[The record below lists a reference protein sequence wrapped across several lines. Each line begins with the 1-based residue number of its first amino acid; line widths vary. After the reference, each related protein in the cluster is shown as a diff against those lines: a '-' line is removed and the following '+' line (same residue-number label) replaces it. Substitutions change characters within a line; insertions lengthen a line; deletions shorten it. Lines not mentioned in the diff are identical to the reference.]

1 MAEEPSREK
10 FVAVK
15 TTLPVYPFPPAAD
28 RAVITTERLILR
40 PLVASDIEAYHDLRR
55 QPEVMHFTSQ
65 GRIDVDIAETQA
77 KLDVYLPPKDC
88 LSYNWSIRLKETDEL
103 IGVGGSHIFYAAWGW
118 PELGYML
125 RVEHWGKGFATE
137 FVKAFLEEWKKLPRV
152 ETEIR
157 VDERTASPNA
167 DGSVP
172 EQLIAVTEISN
183 SRSQN
188 ILRKC
193 GFEYF
198 ITWDAADSRSVDTL
212 IQLPTFRFFPAK
224 TPE

>member
-1 MAEEPSREK
+1 M
-10 FVAVK
+10 
-15 TTLPVYPFPPAAD
+15 
-28 RAVITTERLILR
+28 
-40 PLVASDIEAYHDLRR
+40 
-55 QPEVMHFTSQ
+55 
-65 GRIDVDIAETQA
+65 
-77 KLDVYLPPKDC
+77 
-88 LSYNWSIRLKETDEL
+88 
-103 IGVGGSHIFYAAWGW
+103 
-118 PELGYML
+118 
-125 RVEHWGKGFATE
+125 
-137 FVKAFLEEWKKLPRV
+137 
-152 ETEIR
+152 
-157 VDERTASPNA
+157 DERTASPNA